1 MRGMATRKHSNARGK
16 IVEAASGLFFE
27 QGYQATTIDH
37 VIDRSGVSRPTL
49 YTHFK
54 TKEELCVEYLK
65 ERRRIDLGELK
76 EAMRKE
82 KTAKGR
88 FLTAAR
94 MTDHNLSSTQ
104 FRGCRYFNMISEIA
118 DCNSPIAK
126 EARVY
131 VDGFRDILKD
141 GIRELK
147 ASSPKYKKLD
157 VDRTAESYYLI
168 IGGAIMA
175 SQEYRE
181 RWPIDRAL
189 KDIER
194 LMEV

>member
-1 MRGMATRKHSNARGK
+1 MATRTHSKARDK
-16 IVEAASGLFFE
+16 IVEAASELFFE
-27 QGYQATTIDH
+27 QGYQATTIDD
-37 VIDRSGVSRPTL
+37 VIDRSGISRPTL
-49 YTHFK
+49 YNHFK

-65 ERRRIDLGELK
+65 ERRRNDLGLLK
-76 EAMRKE
+76 ETMRKE
-82 KTAKGR
+82 KTAKGK

-94 MTDHNLSSTQ
+94 VMDQTMSATH
-104 FRGCRYFNMISEIA
+104 FRGCRYFNMISEVA
-118 DCNSPIAK
+118 DCNSPISK

-131 VDGFRDILKD
+131 VDGFRDIIKD
-141 GIRELK
+141 GVLELRG
-147 ASSPKYKKLD
+147 SDPKYRKLD
-157 VDRTAESYYLI
+157 VDATAESYYLLVN
-168 IGGAIMA
+168 GAIMA

>member
-1 MRGMATRKHSNARGK
+1 MALKKHSRAKEK
-16 IVEAASGLFFE
+16 IVEAASDLFFE

-65 ERRRIDLGELK
+65 ERRNIDLSLIK
-76 EAMRKE
+76 ETMRKDR
-82 KTAKGR
+82 TAKGR
-88 FLTAAR
+88 FLTVAR
-94 MTDHNLSSTQ
+94 VTDKNLSSTA
-104 FRGCRYFNMISEIA
+104 FRGCRYFNMISEVA
-118 DCNSPIAK
+118 DCNNPISK
-126 EARVY
+126 EARLY
-131 VDGFRDILKD
+131 VDGFREIIKD
-141 GIRELK
+141 GVLELK
-147 ASSPKYKKLD
+147 SSNPKYKNLN
-157 VDRTAESYYLI
+157 VNRVAEAYYLI

-189 KDIER
+189 NEIER
-194 LMEV
+194 LTEV

>member
-1 MRGMATRKHSNARGK
+1 MATRKNSNAREK
-16 IVEAASGLFFE
+16 IVEAASDLFFE

-37 VIDRSGVSRPTL
+37 VIDRSRVSRPTL
-49 YTHFK
+49 YNHFK

-65 ERRRIDLGELK
+65 ERRRIDLSDLK

-94 MTDHNLSSTQ
+94 MTDHNLSSSA
-104 FRGCRYFNMISEIA
+104 FRGCRYFNMISEVP
-118 DCNSPIAK
+118 DCKSPIAQ

-131 VDGFRDILKD
+131 VDGFREVIKD
-141 GIRELK
+141 GVLELK
-147 ASSPKYKKLD
+147 GSDPKYKKLD

-194 LMEV
+194 LMEG

>member
-1 MRGMATRKHSNARGK
+1 MATRKHSTARDK
-16 IVEAASGLFFE
+16 IVEAASDLFFE
-27 QGYQATTIDH
+27 KGYQATTIDH
-37 VIDRSGVSRPTL
+37 VIERSGVSRPTL

-65 ERRRIDLGELK
+65 ERRRIDLGLLK
-76 EAMRKE
+76 ETMRKE
-82 KTAKGR
+82 KTARGR
-88 FLTAAR
+88 FLTTAR
-94 MTDHNLSSTQ
+94 MMDHNMSSTA

-118 DCNSPIAK
+118 DCTSPIAK

-141 GIRELK
+141 GVLELK
-147 ASSPKYKKLD
+147 GSDPKYKKMD
-157 VDRTAESYYLI
+157 VDRTAESYYLLI
-168 IGGAIMA
+168 SGAIMA

-194 LMEV
+194 LMEA

>member
-1 MRGMATRKHSNARGK
+1 MATRKHSSARDK

-27 QGYQATTIDH
+27 QGYQATTIDD
-37 VIDRSGVSRPTL
+37 VIEHSGVSRPTL
-49 YTHFK
+49 YNHFK
-54 TKEELCVEYLK
+54 TKEELCVEYLR
-65 ERRRIDLGELK
+65 ERRRIDLGLLK
-76 EAMRKE
+76 ETAQKE

-88 FLTAAR
+88 FLTMVR
-94 MTDHNLSSTQ
+94 MMDHNMSSTA
-104 FRGCRYFNMISEIA
+104 FRGCRYFNMISEVA

-131 VDGFRDILKD
+131 VDGLRDIIKD
-141 GIRELK
+141 CVLELK
-147 ASSPKYKKLD
+147 ASDPKFKKLK
-157 VDRTAESYYLI
+157 VDDIAESYYLI
-168 IGGAIMA
+168 ISGAIVA

>member
-1 MRGMATRKHSNARGK
+1 MAPRKHSKAKEK
-16 IVEAASGLFFE
+16 IVEAASDLFFE

-37 VIDRSGVSRPTL
+37 VIERSGVSRPTL
-49 YTHFK
+49 YAHFK

-65 ERRRIDLGELK
+65 ERRRIDLGLLK
-76 EAMRKE
+76 ETMRKE

-88 FLTAAR
+88 FLTVAR
-94 MTDHNLSSTQ
+94 VTDSNLSSTG

-118 DCNSPIAK
+118 DSNNPIAK
-126 EARVY
+126 EARLY
-131 VDGFRDILKD
+131 VDGFREIVKD
-141 GIRELK
+141 GVLELK
-147 ASSPKYKKLD
+147 ASDPKYKKLD
-157 VDRTAESYYLI
+157 VERIAEAYYLI

-181 RWPIDRAL
+181 QWPIDRAL
-189 KDIER
+189 KEIER